1 MVALG
6 VFAPYHAIQLGIG
19 KVMALRFSYIYTYW
33 MASSWSKI
41 NWAPNKRSTSIGTN
55 PFNTWITNFRYGKWT
70 KVEVPGCSMAKCTFR
85 TTAKQHSISNRA
97 ANLGCC
103 IKHDLNIS
111 IVKTIFNGMNID
123 SLRYALDCRTYSFD
137 SSPKGVSWDLI
148 LVARFKKIK
157 LWHGNPANIN
167 PPSLRRRVHSTA
179 RCIPCLMQSPGQ
191 KGKVGVTYIIRIL
204 SIQRSQKI
212 IWLPNF
218 FFTEFPQFSL
228 ERRWLIFFKKKQ
240 SFSGINC
247 GSWVLGV
254 RTPPTWPGW

>member
-1 MVALG
+1 
-6 VFAPYHAIQLGIG
+6 
-19 KVMALRFSYIYTYW
+19 MALRFSYIYTYW

-191 KGKVGVTYIIRIL
+191 KGKVGVTYYPDIEYPTESKDHLTAELLFHRIP
-204 SIQRSQKI
+204 SVQSRATMA
-212 IWLPNF
+212 N
-218 FFTEFPQFSL
+218 
-228 ERRWLIFFKKKQ
+228 LIKKKQ